1 MPTFTITEIEQAIN
15 VWRNSQPSG
24 EDAVLC
30 PQARRLADIY
40 GEMIYTRA
48 TVVDV
53 ASLTAEQVQAV
64 TTALYQQ
71 ERPL

>member
-1 MPTFTITEIEQAIN
+1 MPTFTIANIEQAIN
-15 VWRNSQPSG
+15 VWRNRQASG
-24 EDAVLC
+24 EDAALC
-30 PQARRLADIY
+30 PKARRLADIY

-53 ASLTAEQVQAV
+53 ASLTTEQVQAV
-64 TTALYQQ
+64 STALYQQ